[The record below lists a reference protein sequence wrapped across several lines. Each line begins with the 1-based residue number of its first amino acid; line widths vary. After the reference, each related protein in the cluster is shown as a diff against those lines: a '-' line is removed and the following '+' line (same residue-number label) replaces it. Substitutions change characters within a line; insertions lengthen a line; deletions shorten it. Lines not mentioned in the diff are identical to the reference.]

1 VGYTKTLAHGR
12 ILRAN
17 RPTHSNRKTKNL
29 RRLYLGLMDRS
40 ATVAMAQT
48 DLIWRVL
55 PKGGCDV
62 SIRVPTTP
70 FMARETDSVEA
81 HASAWE
87 CGRRRSCR
95 ASSP

>member
-1 VGYTKTLAHGR
+1 M
-12 ILRAN
+12 N
-17 RPTHSNRKTKNL
+17 P
-29 RRLYLGLMDRS
+29 S

-70 FMARETDSVEA
+70 FLARETDSVEA
-81 HASAWE
+81 YASAWQ
-87 CGRRRSCR
+87 
-95 ASSP
+95 